1 MSHLSVHDCILV
13 RWKMRSNFTNWDK
26 GLLVAVRFF
35 RTVAQPCIKWWE
47 EQACNLINALKMVKM
62 DNERAKSQM
71 AQSVCLLGTLT
82 AYWSAK
88 VSLGQG
94 QSSDAVRGDEY
105 RTVVNKVYSE
115 IDLHLS
121 QLHRP
126 LIEDQTFCWVLD
138 LTFLWS
144 WVGNFSPNTT
154 LDNNMAIFLLVGVDM
169 TQLLCLGLW

>member
-1 MSHLSVHDCILV
+1 
-13 RWKMRSNFTNWDK
+13 
-26 GLLVAVRFF
+26 
-35 RTVAQPCIKWWE
+35 
-47 EQACNLINALKMVKM
+47 MVKM

-71 AQSVCLLGTLT
+71 AQSVCLLGTST

-94 QSSDAVRGDEY
+94 QSSDTVRGDEY
-105 RTVVNKVYSE
+105 RTVVNEVCSE

-126 LIEDQTFCWVLD
+126 FIEDQTFCWVPD

-144 WVGNFSPNTT
+144 WVGNFSPNIT
-154 LDNNMAIFLLVGVDM
+154 LDNKMAIFPLVGIDM